1 MAFRVANKFPI
12 DTKPRVA
19 VGVSIPFSSP
29 SVFTSTYT
37 TKEQLKS
44 NLRNYFMTN
53 PGERYMNPLFGGG
66 LRDIVFENLEQR
78 TFDIVRQRVQADLKT
93 YFPNVQINKLD
104 VFGTP
109 DENILMVSMTYNVV
123 NFGIT
128 DNLEII
134 IS

>member
-1 MAFRVANKFPI
+1 MALRVPNKFPI

-29 SVFTSTYT
+29 SVFTSTYS

-44 NLRNYFMTN
+44 NLRNYFMTS
-53 PGERYMNPLFGGG
+53 PGERYMNPQFGGG
-66 LRDIVFENLEQR
+66 LRDIIFENLEQR
-78 TFDIVRQRVQADLKT
+78 TFDIVQQRMQADLRK
-93 YFPNVQINKLD
+93 YFPNIEISNLN

-109 DENILMVSMTYNVV
+109 DENILMVSFIYSVI

-134 IS
+134 IY

>member
-44 NLRNYFMTN
+44 NLKNYFMTS

-93 YFPNVQINKLD
+93 YFPNVEISRLD

-134 IS
+134 IN

>member
-44 NLRNYFMTN
+44 NLKNYFMTS

-66 LRDIVFENLEQR
+66 LRDIVFENLEER

-93 YFPNVQINKLD
+93 YFPNVEISRLD

-134 IS
+134 IN

>member
-19 VGVSIPFSSP
+19 VGVSLPFSSP

-37 TKEQLKS
+37 TKDQLKS
-44 NLRNYFMTN
+44 NLLNYFMTS

-78 TFDIVRQRVQADLKT
+78 TFDIVKQRVQADLSK
-93 YFPNVQINKLD
+93 YFPNVQINVLD

-109 DENILMVSMTYNVV
+109 DENMLMVSLTYNVI

-134 IS
+134 IT

>member
-44 NLRNYFMTN
+44 NLRNYFMTS
-53 PGERYMNPLFGGG
+53 PGERYINPLFGGG

-78 TFDIVRQRVQADLKT
+78 TFDIVKQRVQADLSK
-93 YFPNVQINKLD
+93 YFPNVQINVLD

-109 DENILMVSMTYNVV
+109 DENMLMVSLTYNVI

-134 IS
+134 IT

>member
-78 TFDIVRQRVQADLKT
+78 TFDIVRQRVQGDLKT

-128 DNLEII
+128 DNLEMI